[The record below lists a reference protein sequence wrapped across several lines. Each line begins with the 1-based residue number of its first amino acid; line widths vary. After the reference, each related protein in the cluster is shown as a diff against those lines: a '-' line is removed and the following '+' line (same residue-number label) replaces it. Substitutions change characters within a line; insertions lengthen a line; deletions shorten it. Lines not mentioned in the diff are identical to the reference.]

1 MKAVLVMLGV
11 LLCSAAQAD
20 VQTWTFKDVQL
31 VGDPDE
37 EAGTSGGPEG
47 QLTGWFSYDTA
58 TKSVTDFSIDGAGTS
73 YTPGA
78 PASASVPSDTKLV
91 FDEGW
96 SPAMGHSLLVLLTK
110 DLGPGNAQIPL
121 STDSAIYSD
130 YGFSKIRVTGGFI
143 EMTANAVATSAAVPE
158 PETSWALLVGV
169 GAMVAGRRL
178 AITRAGQ

>member
-11 LLCSAAQAD
+11 LLWSMARAD

-31 VGDPDE
+31 VSDPDE
-37 EAGTSGGPEG
+37 EAGTSGGPAG

-58 TKSVTDFSIDGAGTS
+58 TNAVTDFSISAAGIS

-78 PASASVPSDTKLV
+78 PAAASVPSNTKLV

-110 DLGPGNAQIPL
+110 DLGPGNAPIPL

-143 EMTANAVATSAAVPE
+143 EMTSSAVATAAAVPE
-158 PETSWALLVGV
+158 PTMSWVLMVGV
-169 GAMVAGRRL
+169 GAVVGGRRM
-178 AITRAGQ
+178 AITRRAR